1 MKKVCILVIT
11 LIIALS
17 CFSTYSLGSII
28 SIPINLE
35 PSIVN
40 VPTNEHE
47 FTVKLNIGNLMG
59 VTQGT
64 VLGYQ
69 SFLVYDEDVIDSVSI
84 KTYEEWDKANYNPST
99 KVLLIAGNTETKPNS
114 TIAEMTFKLKD
125 TFNQNMKTKIL
136 LSDIIVSGTDGTEVE
151 VPDVEIDVNIT
162 RVSEEQGQEDANQ
175 IQNEITQNITE
186 EENQMQNTMSDK
198 VENKVIKVDST
209 TSNAKLPQT
218 GITQVVLWSIL
229 IITIIAVF
237 CIIRYK
243 TMMK

>member
-1 MKKVCILVIT
+1 MKKVCILWIF
-11 LIIALS
+11 LIIIGVS
-17 CFSTYSLGSII
+17 FSNYSLANLIAVPI
-28 SIPINLE
+28 SLE

-40 VPTNEHE
+40 VPSDEDE
-47 FTVKLNIGNLMG
+47 FVVKLNIGNFTG
-59 VTQGT
+59 FPEGAT
-64 VLGYQ
+64 LGYQ
-69 SFLVYDEDVIDSVSI
+69 SFLVYDDSLIDSVSI
-84 KTYEEWDKANYNPST
+84 VTSEGWEDAGYSSST
-99 KVLLIAGNTETKPNS
+99 KVLLIPGETQTIPNS

-136 LSDIIVSGTDGTEVE
+136 LSDIIVSGTDGIEIE